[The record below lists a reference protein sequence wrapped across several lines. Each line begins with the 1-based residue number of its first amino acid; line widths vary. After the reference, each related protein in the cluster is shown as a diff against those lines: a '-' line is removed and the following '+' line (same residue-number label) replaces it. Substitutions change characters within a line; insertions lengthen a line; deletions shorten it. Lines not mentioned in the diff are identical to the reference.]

1 MKYLL
6 TVTAYADRDPSCN
19 LYTYTETFD
28 LGFERPSADLVKA
41 HIEDVKER
49 FTASWP
55 HPRHRNPTLIPIDA
69 DIIDVH
75 ATEVHA

>member
-1 MKYLL
+1 MKHLL
-6 TVTAYADRDPSCN
+6 TVTAYADRDASCN

-28 LGFERPSADLVKA
+28 LGIERPSPALVKG

-49 FTASWP
+49 FVASWP
-55 HPRHRNPTLIPIDA
+55 HRRHNCPTLIPIDA

>member
-28 LGFERPSADLVKA
+28 LGIERPSAELVRSRLEEAKQSF
-41 HIEDVKER
+41 ID
-49 FTASWP
+49 SWP
-55 HPRHRNPTLIPIDA
+55 HRRNRCPTLIPIDA
-69 DIIDVH
+69 DIVDIH
-75 ATEVHA
+75 ATEIHA